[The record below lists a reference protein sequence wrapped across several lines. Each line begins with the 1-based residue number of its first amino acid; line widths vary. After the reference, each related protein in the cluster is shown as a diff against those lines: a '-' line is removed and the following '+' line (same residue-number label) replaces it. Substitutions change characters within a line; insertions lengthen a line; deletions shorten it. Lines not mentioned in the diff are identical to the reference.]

1 MQRKRDAMHR
11 DLHFQ
16 VKAVV
21 KKEDRENKEKKR
33 SSKREQGSVCGR
45 PPWKVAIMKKKK
57 TEDDK
62 EWYKKMDWWKELK
75 TSLDEK
81 AKIVAEK
88 DGQG

>member
-1 MQRKRDAMHR
+1 
-11 DLHFQ
+11 
-16 VKAVV
+16 
-21 KKEDRENKEKKR
+21 
-33 SSKREQGSVCGR
+33 
-45 PPWKVAIMKKKK
+45 MKKKK
-57 TEDDK
+57 TEDNK